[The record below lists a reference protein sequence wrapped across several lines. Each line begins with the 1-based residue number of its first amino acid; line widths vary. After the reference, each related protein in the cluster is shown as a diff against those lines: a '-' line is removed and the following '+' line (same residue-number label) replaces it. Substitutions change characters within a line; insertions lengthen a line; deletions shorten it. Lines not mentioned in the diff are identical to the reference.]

1 MTRARPIFLSDQLDY
16 TAAAQAQNVLGGDP
30 PPARAPSEP
39 STWSITRRNLG
50 AWGAPVSSLE
60 VLEVMSA

>member
-30 PPARAPSEP
+30 PPRQSPF
-39 STWSITRRNLG
+39 
-50 AWGAPVSSLE
+50 
-60 VLEVMSA
+60 